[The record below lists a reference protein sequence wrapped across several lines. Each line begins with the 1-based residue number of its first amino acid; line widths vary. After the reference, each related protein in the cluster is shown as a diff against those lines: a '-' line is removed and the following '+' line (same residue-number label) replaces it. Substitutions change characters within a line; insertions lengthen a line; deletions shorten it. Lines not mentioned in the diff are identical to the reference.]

1 MELIQRFIYLSIF
14 TLVGSN
20 MLGGCSSAPEQ
31 VTEKEAVLNVYTH
44 RHYPVD
50 KEIFAEFT
58 KKTNIQVNVLF
69 ADASQIVKRLEVSG
83 EESPA
88 DVVLTVDAHGMYEA
102 KKKQLLQSIESETLN
117 KNIPETFRDKEGYWY
132 GLTYRGR
139 IIVYNEERVQRQQLS
154 TYQALTT
161 PEWEDKV
168 LIRSSKNVYNQALM
182 ASFVALYG
190 REKAAE
196 WARGI
201 VDNMA
206 RTPKGNDREQIKS
219 LAQGIADVAI
229 VNTYYIGLLAESKDS
244 LERAS
249 VKNLG
254 VFFPNQD
261 EEGAHIN
268 MSMAGVTKYA
278 PHKENAIK
286 FIEFL
291 STKSIQEKFAQAN
304 FEYPVNPES
313 EWHPLLKSWGKFKT
327 QKLSIDDLAE
337 LNEVA
342 LQIFQEVNWK

>member
-1 MELIQRFIYLSIF
+1 MELVSNFVHQFLLMVIIF
-14 TLVGSN
+14 GII
-20 MLGGCSSAPEQ
+20 GCSTSSTEQ
-31 VTEKEAVLNVYTH
+31 VTEEEAVINVYTH

-58 KKTNIQVNVLF
+58 KQTNIQVNVLF

-83 EESPA
+83 DESPA

-117 KNIPETFRDKEGYWY
+117 ENVPETFRDKEGYWY

-139 IIVYNEERVQRQQLS
+139 IIVYNDERVKREQLS
-154 TYQALTT
+154 TYQALTA

-182 ASFVALYG
+182 ASFIALYG
-190 REKAAE
+190 RDKATE

-229 VNTYYIGLLAESKDS
+229 VNTYYIGLLAQSEDS
-244 LERAS
+244 LSRAS